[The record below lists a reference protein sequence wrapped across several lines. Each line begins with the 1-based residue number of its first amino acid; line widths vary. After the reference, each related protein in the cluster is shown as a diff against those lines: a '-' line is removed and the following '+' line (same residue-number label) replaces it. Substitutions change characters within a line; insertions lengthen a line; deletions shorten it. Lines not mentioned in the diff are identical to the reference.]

1 MGQSV
6 AGRRSG
12 GSELVLAQWE
22 GSVIQRDGVM
32 ISARGEAA
40 PGREKGGDDTSWA
53 DTNLLGQ
60 KMNKIHVINSAD
72 TNGR

>member
-12 GSELVLAQWE
+12 SSELVLAQWE

-32 ISARGEAA
+32 ISAAT

-53 DTNLLGQ
+53 DMNLLGQ
-60 KMNKIHVINSAD
+60 KINKIHVINSAD